1 MCGAVRVWCGG
12 CKPLIVLS
20 LYQAEQLKLITN
32 ALIDGDQS
40 IVLFCM
46 YIVLYNAY
54 RRDQSVS
61 YFRGLYDGII

>member
-1 MCGAVRVWCGG
+1 MTRNANYNQESSDYY
-12 CKPLIVLS
+12 K
-20 LYQAEQLKLITN
+20 QLKLIKN